1 LEGGRPDRSA
11 PSSLSALLLLFL
23 DGIESHESSV
33 SLTSLIGVIVS
44 SDIRSPLVG
53 FLVELVLHL
62 QYVRSKFLA
71 SQLITH
77 FFSFTTTEERI
88 LAWNLSANSKEVK
101 KMVARS
107 ILCSLVSLAALAATA
122 QGFNVAPQQI
132 RQQDH
137 TSLNMGFGDAFKG
150 AFSNDDTLGAKKNE
164 GLAGGPNYNESVTI
178 NGKAVKGAVVGQKL
192 TVVAGLAR
200 VKIPVNCQ
208 KGDCGT
214 CEVNLNGRKV
224 KACQTVLGKGKCAIQ
239 TL

>member
-1 LEGGRPDRSA
+1 MG
-11 PSSLSALLLLFL
+11 LL
-23 DGIESHESSV
+23 G
-33 SLTSLIGVIVS
+33 
-44 SDIRSPLVG
+44 
-53 FLVELVLHL
+53 ELVLHL
-62 QYVRSKFLA
+62 QCVLTSKGFRDVRCFCRITPLHFLSLATPVERGSKYITVKPV
-71 SQLITH
+71 SQVRMAPST
-77 FFSFTTTEERI
+77 
-88 LAWNLSANSKEVK
+88 
-101 KMVARS
+101 
-107 ILCSLVSLAALAATA
+107 LCSRVSLAALAATA

-132 RQQDH
+132 RQQD
-137 TSLNMGFGDAFKG
+137 TSLNGFGDAFKG

-164 GLAGGPNYNESVTI
+164 GLAGGPVYNDNVTI